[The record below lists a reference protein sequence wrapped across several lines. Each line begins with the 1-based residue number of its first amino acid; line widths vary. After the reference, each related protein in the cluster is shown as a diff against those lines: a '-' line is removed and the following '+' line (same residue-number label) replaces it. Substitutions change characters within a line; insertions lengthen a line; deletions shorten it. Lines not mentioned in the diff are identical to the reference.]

1 MEQFQKWP
9 LLLKICAVTV
19 FGSTA
24 VAVLINR
31 AELAQLSPDALQ
43 SQDQGS
49 ESQTPK
55 VGSAATEQSRISFD
69 LIVLSESEKQ
79 PIEGVDVLVV
89 SKGPPETRKTDSSGF
104 IQLDIPER
112 SDLQITLSKSGFH
125 SKTVSIN
132 LSNDPNRTRTYYLKS
147 KS

>member
-1 MEQFQKWP
+1 MIYRADTVGSLEKYHSYKMEQFQKWP

-69 LIVLSESEKQ
+69 LIVLS
-79 PIEGVDVLVV
+79 
-89 SKGPPETRKTDSSGF
+89 
-104 IQLDIPER
+104 
-112 SDLQITLSKSGFH
+112 
-125 SKTVSIN
+125 
-132 LSNDPNRTRTYYLKS
+132 
-147 KS
+147 